1 MKKYINKIVALGAIA
16 LLATSCTDDGELTT
30 LATVNF
36 DGNLEAS
43 PSTIV
48 LTPENKYVPVT
59 TISWEDVVFPIE
71 APVSYTLEFDKPTD
85 TIGATAWVN
94 ATRIVVGEDVLSKS
108 FLGADLN
115 TLAMELGLEADVE
128 GQIAVRAVATMDRTV
143 YSKSI
148 VLNVTPFVEEIT
160 ITEVYMPGAY
170 QGWNPGTASVLTAI
184 ENGVFRGYATFPAGS
199 LVFKITPETNWN
211 QFYGSNGGNS
221 IALGSDTDFS
231 VPAAGSYQITVNLNT
246 MTIAMVPYTFGI
258 IGTATAGG
266 WDADTDMTYDHVA
279 RKWTFTGAL
288 LSGALKFRLNDA
300 WTVNYG
306 SANGENG
313 EIVDGT
319 VILDNSGAHTINE
332 AGTYKV
338 TFGVNQP
345 PATGTYSV
353 DKID

>member
-16 LLATSCTDDGELTT
+16 LFAASCTDDGELTT

-43 PSTIV
+43 PSTVV

-59 TISWEDVVFPIE
+59 TISWEDVAFPIE
-71 APVSYTLEFDKPTD
+71 APVSYTLEFDIPTD
-85 TIGATAWVN
+85 TIGANAWVN

-108 FLGADLN
+108 FLGTDLN
-115 TLAMELGLEADVE
+115 ALALDLGLEVDIE
-128 GQIAVRAVATMDRTV
+128 SQIAVRAVATMDRTV

-160 ITEVYMPGAY
+160 ITEIYMPGAY
-170 QGWNPGTASVLTAI
+170 QGWNPATASVLTAI

-199 LVFKITPETNWN
+199 LVFKITPEMNWD
-211 QFYGSNGGNS
+211 QFYGANGNGI
-221 IALGSDTDFS
+221 IALGSDTDLS
-231 VPAAGSYQITVNLNT
+231 VPAPGSYQITVNLNT
-246 MTIAMVPYTFGI
+246 LTITAVPYTFGI

-279 RKWTFTGAL
+279 KRWTFTGPL
-288 LSGALKFRLNDA
+288 VSGALKFRLNDA

-319 VILDNSGAHTINE
+319 VLLDNSGAHTINE

-338 TFGVNQP
+338 TFGINQP
-345 PATGTYSV
+345 PATAVYSV